1 MPVITVRP
9 GVYIV
14 GGPQLSHLV
23 DTNVYL
29 VHLKNFY
36 ILIDSG
42 SVLGVN
48 AILLNLM
55 EMNVRVNDIKYVIL
69 THAHFH
75 AASGA
80 YLFNNVD
87 TLIIAHE
94 PDAYYMRSLD
104 YDKLGVPREYAKF
117 INPIIPSVSIPYNRE
132 IYEAEEGELILIHAP
147 GHTKGFMIVL
157 IPSLSI
163 LFVSDL
169 TLNIL
174 SHKWGSCEAEYR
186 RSIEKA
192 IKIVEEYDVD
202 VMCSSYRC
210 IWLKQRIIEFLKQV
224 IREKPLWV

>member
-1 MPVITVRP
+1 MPVVTVKP

-29 VHLKNFY
+29 VRLKNFY

-42 SVLGVN
+42 SVFGIN
-48 AILLNLM
+48 AILLNLV
-55 EMNVRVNDIKYVIL
+55 EIGVRISDIKYVIL

-80 YLFNNVD
+80 YVFNNAS

-94 PDAYYMRSLD
+94 PDAYYVRSLD
-104 YDKLGVPREYAKF
+104 YDKLGVPREYTRF
-117 INPIIPSVSIPYNRE
+117 VNPIIPSVSIPYNRE
-132 IYEAEEGELILIHAP
+132 IYKMEKEEIILIHAP
-147 GHTKGFMIVL
+147 GHTEGFMIVL

-169 TLNIL
+169 TSNML
-174 SHKWGSCEAEYR
+174 SHKWGSCEVEYR
-186 RSIEKA
+186 KSIEKTM
-192 IKIVEEYDVD
+192 KLVKEYNVN

-210 IWLKQRIIEFLKQV
+210 VWLKQRIIEFLRQV
-224 IREKPLWV
+224 IHEKPLWV